1 MTICDDLFGQ
11 GIWFWARYGTWIISE
26 GFLAPYQIY
35 GKMRAVTSLQPNS
48 NNSYYQGINLDN
60 FCGGMKKKSGYQF
73 VYVHLPI
80 FLDIYPTDLKK
91 WEASEDP
98 LGGIFL
104 FDIKNDP
111 SESNNLASQHPDL
124 VVRLLKEAE
133 EEIRNA
139 PPQEFGFVSFLLSY
153 FELTYSR

>member
-1 MTICDDLFGQ
+1 MEGQ
-11 GIWFWARYGTWIISE
+11 R
-26 GFLAPYQIY
+26 
-35 GKMRAVTSLQPNS
+35 
-48 NNSYYQGINLDN
+48 
-60 FCGGMKKKSGYQF
+60 KKIGSQF
-73 VYVHLPI
+73 VYFHLPN

>member
-111 SESNNLASQHPDL
+111 SESKNLASLHPDL

-133 EEIRNA
+133 EEIKNA

-153 FELTYSR
+153 FDLTYPK